1 MKIMALMRTSIFLV
15 GAASLAFSGALS
27 AKEGD
32 TEIDRA
38 DPSAGKAVYQKNCAA
53 CHGAD
58 GKGALPGTSDF
69 ATSDRL
75 FGQGWEVVFRHV
87 SGEHPS
93 PDSPPMPMPP
103 RGGKADLTDQD
114 LWNVLAYIRQAFR
127 KGK

>member
-1 MKIMALMRTSIFLV
+1 MKVNVLKGTLV
-15 GAASLAFSGALS
+15 CLAGLAIGGAVVAE
-27 AKEGD
+27 EG
-32 TEIDRA
+32 TAAIDRA
-38 DPSAGKAVYQKNCAA
+38 DPIAGKQVYQQNCAA

-75 FGQGWEVVFRHV
+75 FDQGWEVVFRHV